1 MKVAIWTA
9 AGQVAGKCAVGS
21 KVGKFCEEIPP
32 EIMENK
38 MVSLKDTL
46 KENPNWP
53 GASAKLGDD
62 GCDLD
67 SSEIPQ
73 LKSVVGE
80 AASSPRLF
88 AQKKWAWRCGAQAWA
103 NPGLGGFAKAESESI
118 GLKLLEI
125 AQVVGHGIS
134 LNDLG
139 TFLESET
146 GADVLNKSM
155 CVPVKKGEIVWI
167 PYGLFV
173 VPVSAHEI
181 RDKDS
186 AEPPTPEEEVGTAF
200 VLAMNT
206 FVPEW
211 AKKLDYNSWRA
222 IVALN
227 RAWFDKNKAKNL
239 WADRATVF
247 EAFVKAVEKL

>member
-1 MKVAIWTA
+1 MVADE
-9 AGQVAGKCAVGS
+9 G
-21 KVGKFCEEIPP
+21 
-32 EIMENK
+32 
-38 MVSLKDTL
+38 
-46 KENPNWP
+46 
-53 GASAKLGDD
+53 
-62 GCDLD
+62 
-67 SSEIPQ
+67 
-73 LKSVVGE
+73 
-80 AASSPRLF
+80 SSPRLF
-88 AQKKWAWRCGAQAWA
+88 AQNKWAWRCGAQAWA
-103 NPGLGGFAKAESESI
+103 NPGLGVFAKAESESI
-118 GLKLLEI
+118 GLMLLEI
-125 AQVVGHGIS
+125 AQVVGQGIS

-146 GADVLNKSM
+146 GADVLNTSM

>member
-1 MKVAIWTA
+1 MKVAIWTP
-9 AGQVAGKCAVGS
+9 AGLVAGKCEVGS
-21 KVGKFCEEIPP
+21 RVDKFCEEVPP
-32 EIMENK
+32 ELMESK
-38 MVSLKDTL
+38 IESLKETL
-46 KENPNWP
+46 KENPAWP
-53 GASAKLGDD
+53 GASAGLSG
-62 GCDLD
+62 GCDLA

-73 LKSVVGE
+73 EKSVVADAG
-80 AASSPRLF
+80 SSPRLF
-88 AQKKWAWRCGAQAWA
+88 AQNKWAWRCGAQAWA